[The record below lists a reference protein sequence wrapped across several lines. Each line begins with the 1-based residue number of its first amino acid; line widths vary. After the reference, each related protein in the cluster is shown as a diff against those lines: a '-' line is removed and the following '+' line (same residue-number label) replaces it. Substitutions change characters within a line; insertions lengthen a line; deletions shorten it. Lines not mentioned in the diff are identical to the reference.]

1 MCYTCPVA
9 QNHKKNLF
17 RISQKFLEGL
27 GEHEDT
33 GQPFTPS
40 PFQIEAVEAVL
51 KQDTVVDAP
60 TGSGKTYIAVEAM
73 RHFLRRN
80 ELCWYTTP
88 LKALSNQKLVQF
100 QRIFGEENVG
110 LVTGERQENRTAPIM
125 IATTEILRN
134 VLYEGTETP
143 AFVVLDEA
151 HYLGDQDRGTT
162 WEEIVILAPRET
174 RFLLLSATIPNAS
187 ELCDWMASMR
197 GHVPALVECNE
208 RPVPLRFG
216 VLDTRRIPLPLSEHL
231 SPPHGGGGR
240 EGGRH
245 RSRRKKLPKLFPQTL
260 LHVLEQHH
268 LLPAI
273 VFLPT
278 RKKCDQWTEEFRHTT
293 SKGMKERTELLDEIM
308 KIYPQLIS
316 HPLQHIFVHAG
327 VAPHHAGHLTP
338 WRILIEHALDRGLLR
353 AVFATTTL
361 AAGLDVPARTVILT
375 QLWRHDA
382 FGTEDLSG
390 TEFHQMTGR
399 AGRRGKDKVGFV
411 IILPERKD
419 DYAAARALSQAEANP
434 LRSAFRMHYFQLLNL
449 LSRFTL
455 DEVKTFFLEKSFFAF
470 QRAKSKEF
478 RRDTLMREFTN
489 RAKILRELGYTDENF
504 RLTELGQWAKGIR
517 HESSL
522 YITENLRRGRWEGFP
537 PEKLCAVCAVF
548 VSQRTGKPTDEFR
561 RYKGA
566 DISGVIQEVRHVK
579 HAERDFKINS
589 EEYLD
594 LKNFFDI
601 KLRAQS
607 VYAWAGGMEWE
618 TLCRETGLW
627 EGDLQRL
634 MLQTEE
640 LLHQLS
646 DLPLA
651 VADVAKNARS
661 LLLRPPVV

>member
-1 MCYTCPVA
+1 MT
-9 QNHKKNLF
+9 QNNKKNLF
-17 RISQKFLEGL
+17 RLSQKFLQGL
-27 GEHEDT
+27 GEHEET
-33 GQPFTPS
+33 GAFTPS
-40 PFQIEAVEAVL
+40 PFQIEAVDAVM
-51 KQDTVVDAP
+51 QRDTVVDAP

-73 RHFLRRN
+73 RHYLMQG

-100 QRIFGEENVG
+100 QRIFGGENVG

-134 VLYEGTETP
+134 VLYEGAETP

-151 HYLGDQDRGTT
+151 HYLGDQDRGTA
-162 WEEIVILAPRET
+162 WEEIMILAPRET
-174 RFLLLSATIPNAS
+174 RFLLLSATIPNAR
-187 ELCDWMASMR
+187 ELCDWMASIR
-197 GHVPALVECNE
+197 GHEPALVECTE

-231 SPPHGGGGR
+231 SPPSDGGR
-240 EGGRH
+240 QS
-245 RSRRKKLPKLFPQTL
+245 RSKKLPKLYPLTV
-260 LHVLEQHH
+260 LHVLDQNH
-268 LLPAI
+268 LLPSI

-278 RKKCDQWTEEFRHTT
+278 RKKCDEWTREFNHSTA
-293 SKGMKERTELLDEIM
+293 KGMKERKELLEEMM
-308 KIYPQLIS
+308 KIYPQLNS
-316 HPLQHIFVHAG
+316 HSLQHIFVHAG

-375 QLWRHDA
+375 QLWRHDSY
-382 FGTEDLSG
+382 GREDLSG

-411 IILPERKD
+411 IILPEKKD
-419 DYAAARALSQAEANP
+419 DYAAARALSEAEANP

-449 LSRFTL
+449 LARFSL

-478 RRDTLMREFTN
+478 RRDTLMREFMN
-489 RAKILRELGYTDENF
+489 RAGLLRELGYLDENF
-504 RLTELGQWAKGIR
+504 KLAETGRWAKGIR
-517 HESSL
+517 HECAL
-522 YITENLRRGRWEGFP
+522 YITENLRRGRWEELS
-537 PEKLCAVCAVF
+537 PEHLCAACAVF
-548 VSQRTGKPTDEFR
+548 ISQRTGKPTDDFR
-561 RYKGA
+561 RWKGE
-566 DISGVIQEVRHVK
+566 DISDVIKEVRHVK
-579 HAERDFKINS
+579 RRECDFKINS

-618 TLCRETGLW
+618 KLCSETGLW

-640 LLHQLS
+640 LLHQIS

-651 VADVAKNARS
+651 VADAAKNARA
-661 LLLRPPVV
+661 LLLRPPVA

>member
-1 MCYTCPVA
+1 MCYTCSVA

-17 RISQKFLEGL
+17 HLSQKFLAGL

-40 PFQIEAVEAVL
+40 PFQLEAVDAVMTR
-51 KQDTVVDAP
+51 DTVVDAP

-73 RHFLRRN
+73 RRHLERR

-110 LVTGERQENRTAPIM
+110 LVTGERQENRKAPIM

-162 WEEIVILAPRET
+162 WEEIVILAPVDT
-174 RFLLLSATIPNAS
+174 RFLLLSATIPNAR
-187 ELCDWMASMR
+187 ELCDWMASIR
-197 GHVPALVECNE
+197 GHEPALVECNE

-231 SPPHGGGGR
+231 SPPHGGIREEGR
-240 EGGRH
+240 N
-245 RSRRKKLPKLFPQTL
+245 RSRRKKLPKLFPRTL
-260 LHVLEQHH
+260 LHLLDQHH

-278 RKKCDQWTEEFRHTT
+278 RKKCDQWTEEFRHTA
-293 SKGMKERTELLDEIM
+293 SKGVKERKELLDEIM

-316 HPLQHIFVHAG
+316 HSFQHIFVQSG

-375 QLWRHDA
+375 QLWRHDTY
-382 FGTEDLSG
+382 GTEDLSG

-411 IILPERKD
+411 IILPEKKD
-419 DYAAARALSQAEANP
+419 DVVAARALSQAEANP

-449 LSRFTL
+449 LSRFSL
-455 DEVKTFFLEKSFFAF
+455 DEVEKLFLEKSFFAF
-470 QRAKSKEF
+470 QRAKSREF
-478 RRDTLMREFTN
+478 HKDTLMSDFMN
-489 RAKILRELGYTDENF
+489 RAKLLRGLGYTDENF
-504 RLTELGQWAKGIR
+504 RLAELGQWAKGIR

-522 YITENLRRGRWEGFP
+522 YITENLRRGRWEEFP

-566 DISGVIQEVRHVK
+566 DISAVLNEVRHVK
-579 HAERDFKINS
+579 HSEREYKIHAEDV
-589 EEYLD
+589 LD
-594 LKNFFDI
+594 MKNIIDI

-607 VYAWAGGMEWE
+607 VHAWAGGMEWE

-651 VADVAKNARS
+651 VADVAKSARA